1 MARRGLLWHRDFRLL
16 WGGETVSEFGS
27 QVSLL
32 AIPLVAVNTLSATPF
47 QMGAL
52 AAASTLAF
60 LVIGLPAGVWVDR
73 LRRRRVMIASDIGR
87 ILVLGSIPVAYAL
100 GILHLPQLYIV
111 ALASGIFTVFFDV
124 AYQSYLP
131 SLVGRQHLVEGNA
144 KLTGSQEVAQIAGPS
159 LAGGLVQAVGGPYAV
174 ALDAASFLV
183 SAVAVGAVRASEPA
197 PTVAETGHPP
207 LRREIGEGLRFV
219 FGDRLL
225 RAITATTG
233 TSNFFSGVQT
243 AVEVIFLVNVVHA
256 SPAVIGLLFAAGG
269 VGGVLAALSASP
281 IARRV
286 GGARA
291 TLISSFAVA
300 GGLLIPLTTP
310 GVGILFFGAGLF
322 LSSFAVVVYNINQV
336 SFRQRLCP
344 DRMLG
349 RMNATI
355 RFVVFGILPVGALV
369 GGAIGTAIGLR
380 PTLWMAVIG
389 ESLAGIW
396 LLVSPVRHMRDFPE
410 GRSE

>member
-1 MARRGLLWHRDFRLL
+1 M
-16 WGGETVSEFGS
+16 
-27 QVSLL
+27 
-32 AIPLVAVNTLSATPF
+32 
-47 QMGAL
+47 
-52 AAASTLAF
+52 
-60 LVIGLPAGVWVDR
+60 
-73 LRRRRVMIASDIGR
+73 
-87 ILVLGSIPVAYAL
+87 
-100 GILHLPQLYIV
+100 
-111 ALASGIFTVFFDV
+111 
-124 AYQSYLP
+124 
-131 SLVGRQHLVEGNA
+131 
-144 KLTGSQEVAQIAGPS
+144 
-159 LAGGLVQAVGGPYAV
+159 
-174 ALDAASFLV
+174 
-183 SAVAVGAVRASEPA
+183 SAVAVGAIRTEEPA
-197 PTVAETGHPP
+197 PTVVEGGHPP
-207 LRREIGEGLRFV
+207 LRSEIGEGLRFV

-233 TSNFFSGVQT
+233 TSNFFSGIQT
-243 AVEVIFLVNVVHA
+243 AVEVIFLVTVVHA

-300 GGLLIPLTTP
+300 GGLLIPLATP
-310 GVGILFFGAGLF
+310 GVGVLFFGAGLF

-355 RFVVFGILPVGALV
+355 RFVVFGLLPIGALLGGLV
-369 GGAIGTAIGLR
+369 GSAIGLR
-380 PTLWMAVIG
+380 PTLWIAVAG

-396 LLVSPVRHMRDFPE
+396 LLASPVRRMRDFPA